1 MGLFAI
7 AVAIDASP
15 SLDKKLTPNEVMPE
29 YQRID

>member
-15 SLDKKLTPNEVMPE
+15 IDKKLTPIEVMTE
-29 YQRID
+29 YLRND

>member
-15 SLDKKLTPNEVMPE
+15 IDKKLTSIEVMTE
-29 YQRID
+29 YQ

>member
-15 SLDKKLTPNEVMPE
+15 IDKKLTPIEVMPE
-29 YQRID
+29 YLRIY